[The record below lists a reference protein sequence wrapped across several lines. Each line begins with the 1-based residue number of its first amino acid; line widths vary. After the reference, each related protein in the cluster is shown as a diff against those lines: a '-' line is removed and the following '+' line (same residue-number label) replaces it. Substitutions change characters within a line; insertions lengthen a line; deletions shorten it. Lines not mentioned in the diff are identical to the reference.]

1 MLHANNMKTA
11 LSNNSYRDFKVL
23 LKLKT
28 EELKESVPIL
38 LEVASYTPVSMH
50 ILLLEATYHF

>member
-1 MLHANNMKTA
+1 MKTA
-11 LSNNSYRDFKVL
+11 LSNNSYKDFRVL

-38 LEVASYTPVSMH
+38 LQVASYTPESMH